1 MIKNDA
7 QTQTET
13 KVSANEILK
22 ENDPTLA
29 GSIATTLADPEV
41 DRFSDDDN
49 QFLKFHGI
57 YQQDDRDLRKTGKK
71 YIMMIRGRIPAGV
84 LTSPQYRV
92 YDELSERHGNRTL
105 RITTRQSIQF
115 HGVVKGQL
123 GPLMKSLNEALL
135 TTQAACGDVA
145 RNVMAPCTPPRTDLE
160 RRIQRDAV
168 AISRSLTP
176 STPAYHAI
184 WVDGVQLDLG
194 KPENKDFND
203 PLYGRTYLPRKFK
216 VGFALPPVNDVDI
229 FTQCLGFIAIAD
241 AQGNLA
247 GYNLTVGGGMGRSH
261 NNDATFPRLGDVAGF
276 LPPDKVVDAARTVV
290 TIHRDFGDRGNRKH
304 ARLKYVI
311 ADRGVEWFR
320 EEFARR
326 SGFELEPARAF
337 EFLHERP
344 PFGWHEQGDGRW
356 FLGLFIENGRI
367 KDDGDWRLKTALREI
382 ATRFDIEFRLT
393 PAETLVLANIA
404 DADKPAIEQIL
415 SAHGV
420 EGADQFSPV
429 RRASMACVALPTCGL
444 ALAESERYLP
454 DLLTRIESLLDEVG
468 LKNEEITVRMTGC
481 PNGCARPYAAEI
493 GFVGKGPGRYQLWL
507 GGNATGTRLNRVYR
521 ELVKDP
527 EIIGELRPLLER
539 FASEREAG
547 ERFGDWVARV
557 IWPETDAN

>member
-1 MIKNDA
+1 MINDSNA
-7 QTQTET
+7 QSKAQ
-13 KVSANEILK
+13 VSANEILK
-22 ENDPTLA
+22 ANDPTLA
-29 GSIATTLADPEV
+29 GSIAATLADPEA

-84 LTSPQYRV
+84 LSSAQYRV
-92 YDELSERHGNRTL
+92 YDELSERHGNQTL
-105 RITTRQSIQF
+105 RITTRQSLQF
-115 HGVVKGQL
+115 HGVVKRQL

-160 RRIQRDAV
+160 RRIQQDAV
-168 AISRSLTP
+168 AISHALTP

-184 WVDGVQLDLG
+184 WLDGVQLDLG
-194 KPENKDFND
+194 APEQKGFTD

-216 VGFALPPVNDVDI
+216 IGFALPPVNDVDI

-241 AQGNLA
+241 DQGNLA

-276 LPPDKVVDAARTVV
+276 LPPDRVVEASRVVV
-290 TIHRDFGDRGNRKH
+290 TIHRDFGDRADRKH

-311 ADRGVEWFR
+311 ADRGIEWFR
-320 EEFARR
+320 EEFTRR
-326 SGFELEPARAF
+326 AGFALEPARPFAF
-337 EFLHERP
+337 EHERP
-344 PFGWHEQGDGRW
+344 PYGWHEQGDGRW

-367 KDDGDWRLKTALREI
+367 KDEGDWRLKSALREI

-393 PAETLVLANIA
+393 PVETLLLANIA
-404 DADKPAIEQIL
+404 DGDKAAIERIL
-415 SAHGV
+415 AEHGILGP
-420 EGADQFSPV
+420 EQFSPV

-454 DLLTRIESLLDEVG
+454 DLLTRVESLLEEVG
-468 LKNEEITVRMTGC
+468 LKDEEITVRMTGC

-507 GGNATGTRLNRVYR
+507 GGNATGTRLNRVYK
-521 ELVKDP
+521 EMVKDP
-527 EIIGELRPLLER
+527 EIIGELSSLLQRFVGER
-539 FASEREAG
+539 QNG

-557 IWPETDAN
+557 LWPEAAVN

>member
-1 MIKNDA
+1 MIDSDK
-7 QTQTET
+7 QTET

-22 ENDPTLA
+22 ANDPTLA
-29 GSIATTLADPEV
+29 GTIAATLADPEL

-49 QFLKFHGI
+49 QFLKFHGV

-71 YIMMIRGRIPAGV
+71 YIMMIRARIPSGV
-84 LTSPQYRV
+84 LTSAQYRV
-92 YDELSERHGNRTL
+92 YDELSERHGNQTL
-105 RITTRQSIQF
+105 RITTRQSLQF
-115 HGVVKGQL
+115 HGVVKSQL

-135 TTQAACGDVA
+135 STRAACGDVA
-145 RNVMAPCTPPRTDLE
+145 RNVMAPCTPPRTGLE
-160 RRIQRDAV
+160 RHIQRDAV
-168 AISRSLTP
+168 AVSAALAPR
-176 STPAYHAI
+176 TPAYHAI

-194 KPENKDFND
+194 APEQKEFID

-216 VGFALPPVNDVDI
+216 VGFVLPPVNDVDI

-241 AQGNLA
+241 EQGNLA

-276 LPPDKVVDAARTVV
+276 LTPDKVVEASRVVV
-290 TIHRDFGDRGNRKH
+290 TIHRDFGDRAERKH

-326 SGFELEPARAF
+326 AGFALGPARPFDF
-337 EFLHERP
+337 EHERP
-344 PFGWHEQGDGRW
+344 PFGWHEQGEGRW
-356 FLGLFIENGRI
+356 FVGLFIENGRI

-382 ATRFDIEFRLT
+382 ATRFDIEFRMT

-415 SAHGV
+415 ADHGV
-420 EGADQFSPV
+420 QGPDQFTAV

-468 LKNEEITVRMTGC
+468 LPDEEITIRMTGC

-493 GFVGKGPGRYQLWL
+493 GFVGKGPGRYQIWL
-507 GGNATGTRLNRVYR
+507 GGNVTGTRLNRVYR
-521 ELVKDP
+521 EMVKDP
-527 EIIGELRPLLER
+527 EILDELRPLLAR
-539 FASEREAG
+539 FASERDG
-547 ERFGDWVARV
+547 RERFGDWVARV
-557 IWPETDAN
+557 VWPETAAN